1 MINLYSD
8 TQSMPTEAMRRAIAS
23 AEVGDEQ
30 KGMDPTVNALTRK
43 VSELVGKQSAL
54 FLPSG
59 TMCNVIAVATHCSP
73 GDAVLAEA
81 DSHLV
86 RYEGGHM
93 GAVTGAML
101 EPIKGVH
108 GKFTAD
114 QVFDAFTAGSLYTPR
129 TRLLCVEQTCNLAG
143 GTAWTADELA
153 DVGAAAKSLGIAAHM
168 DGARLL
174 NAVVSTGR
182 PASEHCANFD
192 SVWIDFTKGL
202 GAPFGA
208 VLCGSEDFIERA
220 RFWKHRL
227 GGAMRQAGMMAAG
240 CLYSLDHH
248 VERLAEDHNNARR
261 LNELLKRIHGVQVH
275 HEIVD
280 TNIVYFSL
288 DAPESMTS
296 LFLEKC
302 IQKGLKLGAVGKG
315 IRCVTYLDITS
326 EHIDQAAK
334 VVAEVSREMRLG
346 ARENAPASK
355 ETSNTH

>member
-1 MINLYSD
+1 
-8 TQSMPTEAMRRAIAS
+8 
-23 AEVGDEQ
+23 
-30 KGMDPTVNALTRK
+30 
-43 VSELVGKQSAL
+43 
-54 FLPSG
+54 
-59 TMCNVIAVATHCSP
+59 
-73 GDAVLAEA
+73 
-81 DSHLV
+81 
-86 RYEGGHM
+86 
-93 GAVTGAML
+93 
-101 EPIKGVH
+101 
-108 GKFTAD
+108 
-114 QVFDAFTAGSLYTPR
+114 
-129 TRLLCVEQTCNLAG
+129 
-143 GTAWTADELA
+143 
-153 DVGAAAKSLGIAAHM
+153 
-168 DGARLL
+168 
-174 NAVVSTGR
+174 
-182 PASEHCANFD
+182 
-192 SVWIDFTKGL
+192 
-202 GAPFGA
+202 
-208 VLCGSEDFIERA
+208 
-220 RFWKHRL
+220 
-227 GGAMRQAGMMAAG
+227 MRQAGMMAAG